1 MADNDAARAS
11 SLIDT
16 LNDLRARELAVI
28 MQYMRHHYQI
38 TGPDGVAL
46 AGEFKEIAVVE
57 MKHAEELAE
66 RIDYLGGDPTTKPAG
81 FATGQSTLADM
92 AGVDAASEA
101 EAVDLYKAA
110 IKQAADAG
118 DVTTRKLLEDILG
131 DEEGHLDT
139 FTKMLGK

>member
-1 MADNDAARAS
+1 MAKKAAAKGS
-11 SLIDT
+11 PLLDT

-46 AGEFKEIAVVE
+46 ADEFKEIAIVE

-66 RIDYLGGDPTTKPAG
+66 RIDYLGGDPTTKPSQ
-81 FATGQSTLADM
+81 FATGQASLAEM
-92 AGVDAASEA
+92 AGVDAASEG
-101 EAVDLYKAA
+101 EAVELYKAA
-110 IKQAADAG
+110 IQQAADAG

-139 FTKMLGK
+139 FNKMLGK